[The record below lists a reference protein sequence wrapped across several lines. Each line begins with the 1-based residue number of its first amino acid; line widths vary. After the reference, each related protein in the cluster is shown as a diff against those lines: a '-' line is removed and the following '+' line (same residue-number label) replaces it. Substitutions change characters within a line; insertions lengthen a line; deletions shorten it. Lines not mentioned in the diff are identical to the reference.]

1 MFVGSLWS
9 AIRDNKCPVKEAKE
23 RWMWVKADEG
33 FCGDS
38 ELLVVVVVVWIVLGV
53 VGQVG
58 RRFNGF
64 LGKVG
69 YSFLSFY
76 E

>member
-1 MFVGSLWS
+1 M
-9 AIRDNKCPVKEAKE
+9 
-23 RWMWVKADEG
+23 
-33 FCGDS
+33 
-38 ELLVVVVVVWIVLGV
+38 VVVVWIVLGV

-64 LGKVG
+64 LGKVA